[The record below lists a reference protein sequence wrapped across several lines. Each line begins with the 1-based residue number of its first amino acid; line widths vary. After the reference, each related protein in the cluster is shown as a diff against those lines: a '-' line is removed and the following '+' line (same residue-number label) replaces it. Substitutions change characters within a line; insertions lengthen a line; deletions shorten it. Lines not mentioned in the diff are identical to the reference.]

1 MKIIESK
8 DENIKINF
16 FKNNIKDVKLTSFV
30 ETWIDGGLKLLLTPS
45 VVETFYNLKVPKDSF
60 SKIKEK
66 YFLNKVKIYILENS
80 NKLFSIMMII
90 SLLVGI
96 FLKLIVSIFIF
107 SNFKKYKKLNIIFLL
122 LLFTTLALVGPLG
135 SARYRLIF
143 EPFLIIYLV
152 LLLDNFKKI
161 KFFEK

>member
-1 MKIIESK
+1 M
-8 DENIKINF
+8 
-16 FKNNIKDVKLTSFV
+16 TSFV
-30 ETWIDGGLKLLLTPS
+30 ETWIEGGLKLLLTPS

-96 FLKLIVSIFIF
+96 FLKLYCIDFYF
-107 SNFKKYKKLNIIFLL
+107 
-122 LLFTTLALVGPLG
+122 
-135 SARYRLIF
+135 
-143 EPFLIIYLV
+143 FLILR
-152 LLLDNFKKI
+152 NI
-161 KFFEK
+161 KN